1 MLPVAFALLLCSAVA
16 SASASDDRGG
26 GRRVLHQPLYPIQ
39 WTPPPP
45 PQEFVDQPPEES
57 SSFFPGVPSTPAVA
71 SSSSSS
77 SSPSNKV
84 FAIAFSASVALAVL
98 FLSGFLLYRRKV
110 RSSPRAGKLVG
121 PDGSG
126 GRRVDRKAAS
136 AAPDFLYLG
145 IMDTSAVSGGRQNGE
160 LNGSSYGNIATE
172 PVLEMHHPSPEL
184 RRVAP
189 LGSTASLRGMV
200 PPPMTVSDEDA
211 FYTPQQSVVSAT
223 SESPSSPASRRSSPS
238 INGGEKQFLAVAVA
252 AAGTAPRP
260 AVKQMILPMDQQ
272 PPPPSPPQ
280 PPPCTE
286 TMGKIEQPIKAPA
299 TPTAASSRRRLLN
312 PLPPEATRITIPLPP
327 TKHSVGIAASSS
339 HHEHEMV
346 EESEGDSKPK
356 LKPLHWDKVSA
367 NSNRAMVWDQMKSS
381 SFQLDEDIIETLF
394 VTNTSSSLPKA
405 PSKRQRVLP
414 LNQEK
419 RVLDPKKSQNIAIL
433 LRALNVTREEVH
445 DALLDGKKGDNL
457 NVANRSTS
465 MYRTSSSFS
474 KSNIGNPECL
484 GAELLETLIKMAPTK
499 EEELRLH
506 DYMGDIS
513 KLGSAERF
521 LKAVLDLLEAVL
533 RTGNRMNVGTNLGQA
548 KAFKLDTLLKLTDVK
563 GTDGKT
569 TLLHFVVQE
578 IIRSEGTGTEPV
590 TVHNPG
596 NSSREEQFKK
606 QGLKVVAGLSNELG
620 NIRKA
625 AGMDSDVLSSYVLRL
640 EVGLKKIKSVLQLE
654 KSCTQGM
661 KFFDTMNVFL
671 EEAERKIDHVK
682 AEEKRV
688 MNLVKETTEYFH
700 GDAAK
705 EEAHPLR
712 IFMVV
717 RDFLSVLD
725 NVCKEVGRL
734 HERTLM
740 GSARSFRISVNASL
754 PVLQRYEQ
762 RRVVHSDDDDD
773 DDSSSSQ
780 Y

>member
-1 MLPVAFALLLCSAVA
+1 MLPVAFALLLYSAV
-16 SASASDDRGG
+16 ASASDDRGG

-57 SSFFPGVPSTPAVA
+57 SSYFPGVPSTPAA
-71 SSSSSS
+71 ASSSSS

-184 RRVAP
+184 RPVAP

-299 TPTAASSRRRLLN
+299 TPTAASSTRRLLN

-367 NSNRAMVWDQMKSS
+367 NSNRAMVWDQMNSS

-445 DALLDGKKGDNL
+445 DALLDGK
-457 NVANRSTS
+457 
-465 MYRTSSSFS
+465 
-474 KSNIGNPECL
+474 
-484 GAELLETLIKMAPTK
+484 
-499 EEELRLH
+499 
-506 DYMGDIS
+506 
-513 KLGSAERF
+513 
-521 LKAVLDLLEAVL
+521 LLEAVL

-569 TLLHFVVQE
+569 TLLHFIVQE

>member
-1 MLPVAFALLLCSAVA
+1 MLPVAFALLLCSAV
-16 SASASDDRGG
+16 ASASDDRGG

-57 SSFFPGVPSTPAVA
+57 SSYFPGVPSTPAA
-71 SSSSSS
+71 ASSSSS

-184 RRVAP
+184 RPVAP

-445 DALLDGKKGDNL
+445 DALLDGK
-457 NVANRSTS
+457 
-465 MYRTSSSFS
+465 
-474 KSNIGNPECL
+474 
-484 GAELLETLIKMAPTK
+484 
-499 EEELRLH
+499 
-506 DYMGDIS
+506 
-513 KLGSAERF
+513 
-521 LKAVLDLLEAVL
+521 LLEAVL

-569 TLLHFVVQE
+569 TLLHFIVQE